1 MKSQKHQLKWKLAWP
16 VCTEDGVEIKMVHE
30 QWLQL
35 KTKFCWVVRWNCY
48 LLGEWA
54 FARENWKF
62 GGGVFTEGGDFSW
75 WVDRGAEG
83 WVNFQLVGG
92 LPYPPS
98 RENPMIDQSFLH

>member
-1 MKSQKHQLKWKLAWP
+1 MTCVYRAW
-16 VCTEDGVEIKMVHE
+16 
-30 QWLQL
+30 
-35 KTKFCWVVRWNCY
+35 RWNQNGTWAMTTAKNKI
-48 LLGEWA
+48 LLGCKMKLLLTGEWA